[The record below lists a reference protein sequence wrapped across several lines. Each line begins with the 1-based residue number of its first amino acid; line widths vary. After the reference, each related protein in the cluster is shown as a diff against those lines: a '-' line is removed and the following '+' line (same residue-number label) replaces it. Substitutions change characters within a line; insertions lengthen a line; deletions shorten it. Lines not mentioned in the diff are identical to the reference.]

1 MIGAA
6 FEGGVWQELPYFGRD
21 LLVRCTL
28 PPAMFDHTHKLTL
41 ARVPVRVGPC
51 LGGDIKITRRST
63 EALQGSLGPTQD
75 WELVRP
81 NWED

>member
-41 ARVPVRVGPC
+41 ARVPVRVETPP
-51 LGGDIKITRRST
+51 
-63 EALQGSLGPTQD
+63 AL
-75 WELVRP
+75 VVI
-81 NWED
+81 